1 MTRPRNGPVNKNRWT
16 ASELRKLPT
25 QERDAILEA
34 AARLAESDY
43 RHDPN
48 LTAFDAFG
56 CDDLLVDDSAD

>member
-1 MTRPRNGPVNKNRWT
+1 MSSPNAPKAEGKRWT
-16 ASELRKLPT
+16 ATELRKLPT